1 MNLENFW
8 TSKLFRA
15 LYRAV
20 LPSCFLVLFIIL
32 PWINTRN
39 QNFTWIDWVLHL
51 AVTVALYLIYGTVTH
66 LGDIPSKHASR
77 LGLWPRYGGFNGD
90 RFVPFFDRS
99 ILRPMFF
106 INAFGV
112 SAVVSIALREMF
124 LIDHLF
130 SETISTVLAAI
141 NFFLLLVPIAF
152 QYQVFEEAIFHSDSP
167 EQKV

>member
-1 MNLENFW
+1 MKLEHFW
-8 TSKLFRA
+8 KSRLFII

-20 LPSCFLVLFIIL
+20 LPSCFLVLFLIL
-32 PWINTRN
+32 PLTNAQY
-39 QNFTWIDWVLHL
+39 QNFTWFDWVLHF
-51 AVTVALYLIYGTVTH
+51 AVTIALYLIYGTVTH

-112 SAVVSIALREMF
+112 SVVVSIALREMF

-130 SETISTVLAAI
+130 SEIISTVLAVI
-141 NFFLLLVPIAF
+141 NFIVLLVPFAY
-152 QYQVFEEAIFHSDSP
+152 QYQISVVLQI
-167 EQKV
+167 